1 MANPISQPPE
11 KYQSITDL
19 NELKPGMVIAE
30 DIVNQRGN
38 VLIASGFVV
47 EDTRKLIQFLTLHKV
62 EGLKVRL
69 KPTHT
74 ATYPAGTNGSAL
86 ADPTIKTDE
95 PSVKQASPAKPD
107 LSAPKTAPV
116 TAPDTATDTA
126 EAPLPPVTYADPAI
140 IQAEEERKVRQRR
153 IKETKAFQ
161 DRYYEQREAI
171 KSDFEK
177 IVHGDPVTREE
188 MEDRVV
194 GILKS
199 FDSIINVF
207 QLIESIKK
215 DARDLF
221 AHYYHVTLISHY
233 IGTWLNFTPTQMK
246 DLTLSALLHDIGKEQ
261 ISPELIL
268 KRHDLSHDEQLEY
281 QKHVVLGYELVKKYD
296 FITHDMMQAILL
308 HHERS
313 DGSGYPLGLKQD
325 KIPILARVIA
335 VADVY
340 NSLTMANGVEKRRT
354 PFEAVKILESEYM
367 DKLDTRILYIFLNR
381 IGNCFL
387 GQEVKLS
394 DQRVGEIIFV
404 PRIYIYRPI
413 VKLKNNNQLI
423 DLSRPENNKL
433 YIHSFS

>member
-62 EGLKVRL
+62 EVLKVRL
-69 KPTHT
+69 KPPHT
-74 ATYPAGTNGSAL
+74 ATYPTATNGSAL
-86 ADPTIKTDE
+86 AEPTSKTDE
-95 PSVKQASPAKPD
+95 PSVKKESPEKPD
-107 LSAPKTAPV
+107 LLPQKTAP
-116 TAPDTATDTA
+116 APDRTTDSA
-126 EAPLPPVTYADPAI
+126 DAALPPVTYADPAI

-177 IVHGDPVTREE
+177 MVHGDPVTGEE
-188 MEDRVV
+188 MEGRVV
-194 GILKS
+194 EILKS

-233 IGTWLNFTPTQMK
+233 IGTWLNFTTTQMK

-268 KRHDLSHDEQLEY
+268 KRHDLSLDEQLEY

-367 DKLDTRILYIFLNR
+367 DKLDTRILYIFLSR

-423 DLSRPENNKL
+423 DLSRPENNNL

>member
-1 MANPISQPPE
+1 MVNPITQPPE
-11 KYQSITDL
+11 KYQTITDL
-19 NELKPGMVIAE
+19 NDLKPGMVIAE

-62 EGLKVRL
+62 EGLKIRL
-69 KPTHT
+69 KSTSK
-74 ATYPAGTNGSAL
+74 ATYPAATNGSAL
-86 ADPTIKTDE
+86 AGPPQETGAAPVKQVSPESPKPSTSKTSQPLPSKQE
-95 PSVKQASPAKPD
+95 PSE
-107 LSAPKTAPV
+107 SAV
-116 TAPDTATDTA
+116 
-126 EAPLPPVTYADPAI
+126 PPVTHPDPAV
-140 IQAEEERKVRQRR
+140 IQAEEERRVRQRR

-161 DRYYEQREAI
+161 ERYYEQREAI

-188 MEDRVV
+188 MEGRVV
-194 GILKS
+194 DILQS

-233 IGTWLNFTPTQMK
+233 IGTWLELNPTQMK

-325 KIPILARVIA
+325 KIPILARIIA

-354 PFEAVKILESEYM
+354 PFEAVKVLESEYM

-404 PRIYIYRPI
+404 PRVYIYRPI
-413 VKLKNNNQLI
+413 IKLKNNNQLV

-433 YIHSFS
+433 HIHSFN